1 MAYTL
6 TNKCAKIFVNGQ
18 FYFNLLSIKN
28 VVTCFFWNTVYLSFE
43 CDSVALV
50 KYTAIVTIEGE

>member
-1 MAYTL
+1 MTYTL

-28 VVTCFFWNTVYLSFE
+28 VVTCFFGTQCIYHLS
-43 CDSVALV
+43 
-50 KYTAIVTIEGE
+50 VTP